1 MTAQAHEQAERDA
14 APSFPA
20 AQVFGP
26 VSAMMVPGETI
37 NRMNRVFGFYD
48 DRGQPVASSDIRS
61 GELTTHSDQA
71 VAAPEGVQTVQGP
84 VLFAGL
90 ALEQFGHVLI
100 NALGRLWALQDLPS
114 ETKLVYYPKR
124 KAEIAR
130 YPHLLSVLRALGV
143 QNDVILTNTPTR
155 FDALYT
161 ATDLFGERYGG
172 LGAPAFFDWLDH
184 RWLPQGPVVTGRKLY
199 VTRSKLGMQAGRYAC
214 EDHLEHLLRAGGY
227 DVFAPEAHDLK
238 TQITTFQS
246 AEKLIF
252 AEGSALHLFGMIR
265 RPEQRVAVINRRL
278 APPPL
283 ITTQLS
289 DRKGPAIR
297 QIDVID
303 RIMWPPRRSDH
314 LAVSTLDFARL
325 RAELLAAELIDP
337 TLQWTVPPSDAVE
350 ASLQAGVAPG
360 QRMLTRK
367 EHKKFKQA
375 LRAKRAA
382 IGK

>member
-1 MTAQAHEQAERDA
+1 MTSQEQRDA
-14 APSFPA
+14 PHRFPA
-20 AQVFGP
+20 AQILGP
-26 VSAMMVPGETI
+26 MPSIMVPGQPI

-48 DRGQPVASSDIRS
+48 DMGQPIAFSDIRS
-61 GELTTHSDQA
+61 GELTTHCGEA
-71 VAAPEGVQTVQGP
+71 VATPTAIQTVQGP

-100 NALGRLWALQDLPS
+100 NALGRLWALQALPAG
-114 ETKLVYYPKR
+114 TKLLYYPKR
-124 KAEIAR
+124 KADVVR
-130 YPHLLSVLRALGV
+130 YPYLLSVLRALGV
-143 QNDVILTNTPTR
+143 HNDVILTNTPTR

-161 ATDLFGERYGG
+161 ATDLFGERFGG
-172 LGAPAFFDWLDH
+172 LGAPAFFDWLDQ
-184 RWLPQGPVVTGRKLY
+184 RWPPQGLVVRGRKLY
-199 VTRSKLGMQAGRYAC
+199 VTRAQLGMQAGRYAC
-214 EDHLEHLLRAGGY
+214 EDHLENLLRAGGY
-227 DVFAPEAHDLK
+227 EVFAPEAHDLK

-252 AEGSALHLFGMIR
+252 AEGSALHLFAMIR
-265 RPEQRVAVINRRL
+265 RREQRVAVINRRL
-278 APPPL
+278 ALPPL

-289 DRKGPAIR
+289 DRAGPAIR

-303 RIMWPPRRSDH
+303 RIMWPPRPSDH

-337 TLQWTVPPSDAVE
+337 TLPWTVPPDDAVE

-360 QRMLTRK
+360 ERMLTRK

-375 LRAKRAA
+375 RRAKRAA
-382 IGK
+382 QGK